1 MRTPHRPGTTT
12 VAGLD
17 AVLWLHFDAVDGQL
31 VGCRA
36 HGTRRRRPVDV
47 RVGVAAG
54 LALAEAGVPSVVC
67 ADHAPAEAV

>member
-12 VAGLD
+12 VPGLD
-17 AVLWLHFDAVDGQL
+17 ALLWLHFDEVDGQL

-47 RVGVAAG
+47 RIAVATG
-54 LALAEAGVPSVVC
+54 LALAEAGVPTVVC
-67 ADHAPAEAV
+67 AEPARAEAV

>member
-17 AVLWLHFDAVDGQL
+17 AVLWLRFEETDGRL

-36 HGTRRRRPVDV
+36 HGTRRRRPVEV
-47 RVGVAAG
+47 RITVAAG
-54 LALAEAGVPSVVC
+54 LALAEAGVPTVVC
-67 ADHAPAEAV
+67 AEPARAKAV